1 MSKPFTWTSA
11 GLLVG
16 YTYTVSAHD
25 GIVHVYTSDGV
36 HVSSYKNGKRIVVA
50 TESETNAML
59 ERVLKNKDQRK

>member
-1 MSKPFTWTSA
+1 MSKPFIWTNAS
-11 GLLVG
+11 LVAG

-36 HVSSYKNGKRIVVA
+36 HVSSYKDGKRIPVI

-59 ERVLKNKDQRK
+59 ERVLKKKDQRP